1 MARPGLDL
9 WTQLVALHCSRL
21 AAPSLSVLEFEGQFQ
36 QEVWPHCGWK
46 EPTGQGRQVLLG
58 QEKKTWYSMFKVVDF
73 FHYFLVFR
81 KMSGN

>member
-58 QEKKTWYSMFKVVDF
+58 QEKKLPASHGSEIRRKLVD
-73 FHYFLVFR
+73 L
-81 KMSGN
+81 